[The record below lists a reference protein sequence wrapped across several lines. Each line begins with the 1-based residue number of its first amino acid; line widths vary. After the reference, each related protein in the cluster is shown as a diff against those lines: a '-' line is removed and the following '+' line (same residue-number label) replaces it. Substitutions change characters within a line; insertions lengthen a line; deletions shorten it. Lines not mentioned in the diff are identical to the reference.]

1 MIPPEM
7 QKVLKGP
14 EAQLMS
20 ASLQVAIGEA
30 LKVMQGVLTHQN
42 FHSATAVQE
51 WHAQSK
57 AILAGPPQQTTDA
70 TGAVLWTVWY
80 WEPKKP

>member
-7 QKVLKGP
+7 Q
-14 EAQLMS
+14 EALNSPHVKLMG
-20 ASLQVAIGEA
+20 AAMQVAIGEA
-30 LKVMQGVLTHQN
+30 MKAMQGVLTHQN
-42 FHSATAVQE
+42 FPSATAAQE

-80 WEPKKP
+80 WEPKTS

>member
-42 FHSATAVQE
+42 FFSATAVQE
-51 WHAQSK
+51 WHAKSK

-80 WEPKKP
+80 WEPKKS